1 MIKPKV
7 WHTVSIL
14 DRLTGERY
22 VTDISSDRYILEA
35 LEEQGIELPFACRNG
50 ACTACAMRVIS
61 GQIDQSEALGLSQSL
76 KQKGYALIC
85 SSYACSDLE
94 LETQDEDEVY
104 QLQFGQYF
112 PKQRKRWFSFALPLD
127 HD

>member
-1 MIKPKV
+1 MIKQKV
-7 WHTVSIL
+7 RHTVSIL
-14 DRLTGERY
+14 DRSTGKRY
-22 VTDISSDRYILEA
+22 EADINSDRYILEA
-35 LEEQGIELPFACRNG
+35 LEEQGVDLPFACRNG

-61 GQIDQSEALGLSQSL
+61 GQLDQSEAMGLSQAL

-104 QLQFGQYF
+104 QIQFGQYF
-112 PKQRKRWFSFALPLD
+112 PKQKRPWFSFALPLD